1 MRGTWRAGGSLMVRG
16 SRVAVALQQSWQ
28 LEQCVGPGKEKTGW
42 GWGNCQELP
51 RILSWATAKLRRVLV
66 TWELLHLAKHWVWVQ
81 EPRCCPEYPSP
92 TTVVGVAQT
101 QASANRAAGHTG
113 LSGCLLLPAFLW
125 FLFQVLSHELH
136 LLLLEC
142 LQRLKFQSG

>member
-1 MRGTWRAGGSLMVRG
+1 MESWWLTHGERLKGGRGFAAKLPAGAVCGAWEG
-16 SRVAVALQQSWQ
+16 TDRVGL
-28 LEQCVGPGKEKTGW
+28 G
-42 GWGNCQELP
+42 ELP

-125 FLFQVLSHELH
+125 FLFQVLGHELH